1 MSERYTKLFSLP
13 PDLYAEG
20 SPLVI
25 SAGNLLKDN
34 VTGRVLVQ
42 LKIKNLSSKGVKA
55 AKVAIR
61 TQDTAGRPLEDP
73 VVFEYLDL
81 SVRRGEEF
89 GQKVPIPLP
98 IPSARGFTA
107 EVAEVVFEGNCTWIG
122 TDSPWEPLPAAT
134 DLNSAL
140 GDPELV
146 KQYELTYGGPCRVAP
161 QKHKDL
167 WQCACGAWNR
177 EDGCCGCRKS
187 RNRLFALDLK
197 ALTAAKDARLAR
209 EKAEREA
216 KAAAEKAAAEQAAA
230 EAAARAKKTKKTLA
244 ILIPAAA
251 VCLGAILLI
260 TQVLIPNSNYSKA
273 KALLD
278 AGRYEEAI
286 PAFESLG
293 GYKDSATQLET
304 AKAAKAEQERLAK
317 EAKAEEERRA
327 RAAQI
332 EAENAAA
339 YEKAAALQAAG
350 QYEEAIPAFEA
361 LDGYRD
367 SAAQIEACRTAI
379 LDREYAAALE
389 LFTAKKYAQA
399 AQAFFALDGFKDSKS
414 YISKCRRNLGST
426 IATGYDHTVGLKAD
440 GTVVAVGDN
449 KFGQCDVSDW
459 TNIVAI
465 APGWYHTMGLK
476 ADGTVAAVGYAAGGQ
491 YKVSG
496 WTDMVAITA
505 GNYHTVGLKAD
516 GSVVAIG
523 IDWGGN
529 CDVSDWKDM
538 MSVAAGGVH
547 TVGLK
552 ADGTVAAT
560 VYTGDS
566 KDDYGQCDVSYWKGI
581 VAIAAGSFHTV
592 GLKADG
598 TVAAVGYNDDGRC
611 DVSGWKDI
619 VAIAAGAWHTV
630 GLKADGTVVAVGVNT
645 SDQCNVSDWT
655 DIVAIAAG
663 GAHTV
668 GLKADGTVVAVGD
681 NDQGQCDVSGWKD
694 IRVPER

>member
-20 SPLVI
+20 LPLVV

-55 AKVAIR
+55 AKVTIR

-98 IPSARGFTA
+98 NPSARGFTA

-146 KQYELTYGGPCRVAP
+146 KQYQLTYGGPCRVAP
-161 QKHKDL
+161 QEHKDL

-177 EDGCCGCRKS
+177 EGACCGCRKS

-230 EAAARAKKTKKTLA
+230 EAAARAKKTKKILA

-251 VCLGAILLI
+251 VCLAAVLLLFK
-260 TQVLIPNSNYSKA
+260 VVIPNSHYSKA
-273 KALLD
+273 MALLD
-278 AGRYEEAI
+278 
-286 PAFESLG
+286 
-293 GYKDSATQLET
+293 
-304 AKAAKAEQERLAK
+304 
-317 EAKAEEERRA
+317 
-327 RAAQI
+327 
-332 EAENAAA
+332 
-339 YEKAAALQAAG
+339 AG

-361 LDGYRD
+361 LDGYKDSAAQIEAAKAAKAEKERLAEEARIEAENAAAYEKASALQAVGQYEEAIEAYTVLNGYRD

-379 LDREYAAALE
+379 LDREYAAAVA
-389 LFTAKKYAQA
+389 LFNAGQYEEAIEAFSALNGYKDSAAQIEACRTVILDREYAAAVKLFAEEKYALA
-399 AQAFFALDGFKDSKS
+399 ARLFYKTTGFKDSDS
-414 YISKCRRNLGST
+414 YLTKCRMKLGST
-426 IATGYDHTVGLKAD
+426 IAARGWHTVGLKSN

-449 KFGQCDVSDW
+449 EVGQC
-459 TNIVAI
+459 N
-465 APGWYHTMGLK
+465 
-476 ADGTVAAVGYAAGGQ
+476 
-491 YKVSG
+491 VSG
-496 WTDMVAITA
+496 WKDIVAITA
-505 GNYHTVGLKAD
+505 GWKHTVGLKA
-516 GSVVAIG
+516 
-523 IDWGGN
+523 N
-529 CDVSDWKDM
+529 
-538 MSVAAGGVH
+538 
-547 TVGLK
+547 
-552 ADGTVAAT
+552 GTV
-560 VYTGDS
+560 VVVGDNRS
-566 KDDYGQCDVSYWKGI
+566 GQ
-581 VAIAAGSFHTV
+581 
-592 GLKADG
+592 
-598 TVAAVGYNDDGRC
+598 C

-619 VAIAAGAWHTV
+619 VAIAAGEQHSI
-630 GLKADGTVVAVGVNT
+630 GLKADGTVVAVGYNEY
-645 SDQCNVSDWT
+645 
-655 DIVAIAAG
+655 
-663 GAHTV
+663 
-668 GLKADGTVVAVGD
+668 
-681 NDQGQCDVSGWKD
+681 GQCDVSDWKD
-694 IRVPER
+694 IVAVTAGG